1 MKNSAT
7 LKVTP
12 SGEREIVM
20 TRVFD
25 APRGLV
31 FDALTKPELI
41 RRWLLGPGGW
51 SMTVCTVDLRV
62 GGAYR
67 FVLRNDRDGME
78 MGWGGIYREI
88 ARPERLA
95 HTERFDQAW
104 YPGESVITTALMEK
118 GGQTTFTATMLY
130 ESRKARDIVLA
141 SGMEKGAAAS
151 YDRLEQLLP
160 ATKKAATT

>member
-1 MKNSAT
+1 MKNSDS

-12 SGEREIVM
+12 SGDREIVI
-20 TRVFD
+20 TRLFD

-67 FVLRNDRDGME
+67 YVLRNDRNGAE
-78 MGWGGIYREI
+78 MGWGGTYREVV
-88 ARPERLA
+88 RPERIV
-95 HTERFDQAW
+95 HTERFDQPM
-104 YPGESVITTALMEK
+104 YTGESVITTVLAEK
-118 GGQTTFTATMLY
+118 GGQTILMARILFDSKT
-130 ESRKARDIVLA
+130 ARDTVLS
-141 SGMEKGAAAS
+141 SGMERGVAAS
-151 YDRLEQLLP
+151 YNKLEQVLEGQGQ
-160 ATKKAATT
+160 TT

>member
-1 MKNSAT
+1 MKNSTT

-12 SGEREIVM
+12 SGEREIVI
-20 TRVFD
+20 TRLFD

-67 FVLRNDRDGME
+67 YVLRSDRDGRE
-78 MGWGGIYREI
+78 MGWGGTYREVV
-88 ARPERLA
+88 RPERIVL
-95 HTERFDQAW
+95 TERFDQVF
-104 YPGESVITTALMEK
+104 YPGEAVITTMLTEK
-118 GGQTTFTATMLY
+118 EGKTTFTTTIRY
-130 ESRKARDIVLA
+130 ESRRARDLVLS
-141 SGMEKGAAAS
+141 SGMERGAAAS
-151 YDRLEQLLP
+151 YDNLEQVLQGQGQ
-160 ATKKAATT
+160 TT

>member
-1 MKNSAT
+1 MKNSDT

-12 SGEREIVM
+12 SGDREIVI

-25 APRGLV
+25 APRSLV

-67 FVLRNDRDGME
+67 YVLRRDRDGTE
-78 MGWGGIYREI
+78 MGWGGTYREI
-88 ARPERLA
+88 MRPERIV
-95 HTERFDQAW
+95 HTEQFDQPM
-104 YPGESVITTALMEK
+104 YPGQSVITTVLTEK
-118 GGQTTFTATMLY
+118 GGKTTFTATILF
-130 ESRKARDIVLA
+130 ESRTARDTLLS
-141 SGMEKGAAAS
+141 SGMERGAAAS
-151 YDRLEQLLP
+151 YDKLEQVLQSQGQI
-160 ATKKAATT
+160 T

>member
-1 MKNSAT
+1 MKNSDS

-12 SGEREIVM
+12 SGDREIVI
-20 TRVFD
+20 TRLFD

-67 FVLRNDRDGME
+67 YVLRNDRNGAE
-78 MGWGGIYREI
+78 MGWEGTYREVVRP
-88 ARPERLA
+88 ARIV
-95 HTERFDQAW
+95 HTERFDQPV
-104 YPGESVITTALMEK
+104 YPGESVITTVLTEK
-118 GGQTTFTATMLY
+118 GGQTIFTARILFDSKT
-130 ESRKARDIVLA
+130 ARDTVLS
-141 SGMEKGAAAS
+141 SGMERGVAAS
-151 YDRLEQLLP
+151 YNKLEQVLEGQ
-160 ATKKAATT
+160 TT

>member
-1 MKNSAT
+1 MKNSDS

-12 SGEREIVM
+12 SGDREIVI
-20 TRVFD
+20 TRLFD

-67 FVLRNDRDGME
+67 YVLRNDRNGAE
-78 MGWGGIYREI
+78 MGWGGTYREVV
-88 ARPERLA
+88 RPERIV
-95 HTERFDQAW
+95 HTERFDQPM
-104 YPGESVITTALMEK
+104 YTGESVITTVLTEK
-118 GGQTTFTATMLY
+118 GGQTILMARILFDSKT
-130 ESRKARDIVLA
+130 ARDTVLS
-141 SGMEKGAAAS
+141 SGMERGVAAS
-151 YDRLEQLLP
+151 YNKLEQVLEGQGQ
-160 ATKKAATT
+160 TT